1 MREAKKYHKALRL
14 TQEGSNSPRR
24 DTGHSFQP
32 KEHMETSNGSEYPV
46 RPFTNLLMSSC
57 NFLSVFSKG
66 EKHST
71 VKEKKNVA
79 KIISLTYN
87 LDRC

>member
-1 MREAKKYHKALRL
+1 MHFHFFQDSAPNA
-14 TQEGSNSPRR
+14 
-24 DTGHSFQP
+24 SF
-32 KEHMETSNGSEYPV
+32 KDHMETSNGSEYPTQ
-46 RPFTNLLMSSC
+46 PFTNLLMSSW
-57 NFLSVFSKG
+57 NFLFVFSKG

-71 VKEKKNVA
+71 VTEKKHVA

>member
-1 MREAKKYHKALRL
+1 MSEVKNYHLALRL

-32 KEHMETSNGSEYPV
+32 KDHMETSNGSEYPTQ
-46 RPFTNLLMSSC
+46 PFTNLLMSSW
-57 NFLSVFSKG
+57 NFLFVFSKG

-71 VKEKKNVA
+71 VTEKKHVA

>member
-1 MREAKKYHKALRL
+1 MALRL

-32 KEHMETSNGSEYPV
+32 KDHMETSNGSEYPV
-46 RPFTNLLMSSC
+46 RPVTNLLMSSC
-57 NFLSVFSKG
+57 NFLFVFFSKR
-66 EKHST
+66 EKHSM
-71 VKEKKNVA
+71 VKEKKNGA

-87 LDRC
+87 LDRW

>member
-1 MREAKKYHKALRL
+1 MALRL

-32 KEHMETSNGSEYPV
+32 KDHMETRNGSEYPNPALHKSINV
-46 RPFTNLLMSSC
+46 I
-57 NFLSVFSKG
+57 VKFSFCFFQGG
-66 EKHST
+66 ET
-71 VKEKKNVA
+71 LNGDKNVA